1 MEHRGHCKSD
11 ECKGEEDERN
21 VEIERHHVGEDGDG
35 SDCRDDDL
43 GEILSEEGL
52 QSLDSLDQ
60 RQHKVAGPVPIRKTR
75 TKFQR
80 VVVCL
85 FP

>member
-1 MEHRGHCKSD
+1 MEHRGHRESG

-21 VEIERHHVGEDGDG
+21 VEIEGDHVGEDGDG
-35 SDCRDDDL
+35 GDCGDDDL

-60 RQHKVAGPVPIRKTR
+60 SQHKVAGPVPIRKTR

-80 VVVCL
+80 VVVCV